1 MNSDNN
7 NILIAPNLNLITSKA
22 LENMEIEPQNS
33 LLNRS
38 SHLTFSKIVCCICGT
53 SIEANSKGICE
64 VCEKNNIDITSGISK
79 LCVINYCR
87 NCERYQRPPWVKCEL
102 ESQDMM
108 NLCLSKIKGLSKN
121 IKIVDSSFVWTEPHS
136 KTIKI
141 KLTIQK
147 EINKSLFETSFI
159 IEFKIE
165 WTQCEDC
172 AKTFTPHIWKANVQI
187 RQKVNHKRTFLFLE
201 QLILKHKAHKKA
213 LFVKEF
219 KEGVDFYF
227 SNRSQANT
235 FTSFIQSMLISKSK
249 KSRQLISVD
258 DKSNTAEYK
267 ESTCIDIAPICQDD
281 LVILNKEEYK
291 KLGGIGPILLCY
303 KQGKNLF
310 FIDPVTFEIKMIDNI
325 NYWRLDLKSYI
336 DRSVLQEFLILSCEE
351 EVDYK
356 KLGKN
361 KEKNSKE
368 KMDIETKSNS
378 TITNI
383 NNISISQSVYSVRY
397 EQKIEENKFKIVNV
411 KCIKN
416 KNKNDDE
423 VLEIRSF
430 LGNKIRPGDIFYG
443 YDLREI
449 NLSDDMN
456 DLIKNKKE
464 KIPDVILVKKKY
476 NIYKKIFKLKH
487 INMEVD
493 DEIKKDKKKMNQ
505 KEKDIEDFNR
515 DIGENKEL
523 RSQINLYRDEAGIE
537 ELNKNLEKL
546 DINDRNNLNDSDLDI
561 KLEELKFE
569 NLNINDDD
577 KNEEDEGEGFEE
589 INNEEE
595 KKQNKKNNK
604 KQIGKRSRKGEQI
617 NSDDEEK

>member
-1 MNSDNN
+1 
-7 NILIAPNLNLITSKA
+7 
-22 LENMEIEPQNS
+22 
-33 LLNRS
+33 
-38 SHLTFSKIVCCICGT
+38 
-53 SIEANSKGICE
+53 
-64 VCEKNNIDITSGISK
+64 
-79 LCVINYCR
+79 
-87 NCERYQRPPWVKCEL
+87 
-102 ESQDMM
+102 
-108 NLCLSKIKGLSKN
+108 
-121 IKIVDSSFVWTEPHS
+121 
-136 KTIKI
+136 
-141 KLTIQK
+141 
-147 EINKSLFETSFI
+147 
-159 IEFKIE
+159 
-165 WTQCEDC
+165 
-172 AKTFTPHIWKANVQI
+172 
-187 RQKVNHKRTFLFLE
+187 
-201 QLILKHKAHKKA
+201 
-213 LFVKEF
+213 
-219 KEGVDFYF
+219 
-227 SNRSQANT
+227 
-235 FTSFIQSMLISKSK
+235 
-249 KSRQLISVD
+249 
-258 DKSNTAEYK
+258 
-267 ESTCIDIAPICQDD
+267 
-281 LVILNKEEYK
+281 
-291 KLGGIGPILLCY
+291 
-303 KQGKNLF
+303 
-310 FIDPVTFEIKMIDNI
+310 
-325 NYWRLDLKSYI
+325 
-336 DRSVLQEFLILSCEE
+336 
-351 EVDYK
+351 
-356 KLGKN
+356 
-361 KEKNSKE
+361 
-368 KMDIETKSNS
+368 MDIETKSNS

-449 NLSDDMN
+449 NISDDLN

-515 DIGENKEL
+515 DVGENKEL